1 MSHLVKKSGHNFSLA
16 CDHAASL
23 RLLAGLPFSCFVF
36 LCHHAFMFRA
46 NQPLRGTPPYTYF
59 SSSSSTHR
67 RRRFQD
73 TFCCHTCAQP
83 APYIFFSSHALGL
96 DPQYATFRHYPSP
109 LVIPFMDGSD
119 SLVCYLI
126 LTSHV
131 HFFYAIPP
139 GETEARPF
147 TSGTLTLRLSL
158 P

>member
-1 MSHLVKKSGHNFSLA
+1 MSHLVKKSGRNFSLA

-23 RLLAGLPFSCFVF
+23 RLLAGLSFSCFVF
-36 LCHHAFMFRA
+36 LCHHAFMLRA

-59 SSSSSTHR
+59 SNSSSTHR
-67 RRRFQD
+67 RRRFSR
-73 TFCCHTCAQP
+73 HLLLPHLCATS
-83 APYIFFSSHALGL
+83 AIHIFSSHALGL
-96 DPQYATFRHYPSP
+96 DQRYATFRHYPSP

-139 GETEARPF
+139 GKARLDP
-147 TSGTLTLRLSL
+147 SPLAN
-158 P
+158 

>member
-1 MSHLVKKSGHNFSLA
+1 MLQVYAFWRGYLSRVLCFYGIMHSCSGQISLYGE
-16 CDHAASL
+16 HPLIQTSAA
-23 RLLAGLPFSCFVF
+23 AAAPTDVDV
-36 LCHHAFMFRA
+36 
-46 NQPLRGTPPYTYF
+46 
-59 SSSSSTHR
+59 
-67 RRRFQD
+67 FQD

-83 APYIFFSSHALGL
+83 VPYIFFSSHALGL
-96 DPQYATFRHYPSP
+96 DPRYASFRHYPSR

-119 SLVCYLI
+119 SLVCYFI

-147 TSGTLTLRLSL
+147 TSGKLTLRLNL

>member
-1 MSHLVKKSGHNFSLA
+1 MLQVYACWPGYLSRVLCFYVIMHSCSGQISLYGE
-16 CDHAASL
+16 HPLIHTLAA
-23 RLLAGLPFSCFVF
+23 AAPTDV
-36 LCHHAFMFRA
+36 
-46 NQPLRGTPPYTYF
+46 YV
-59 SSSSSTHR
+59 
-67 RRRFQD
+67 FQD

-83 APYIFFSSHALGL
+83 APYIFFSSHAIGL
-96 DPQYATFRHYPSP
+96 DPQYATLRHYPSP

-139 GETEARPF
+139 GQTKARPF
-147 TSGTLTLRLSL
+147 TSGKLTLRLYL

>member
-46 NQPLRGTPPYTYF
+46 NQPSPGNTPLYILQQQQQQHPPTSTFFKTPFAATLVRNLR
-59 SSSSSTHR
+59 H
-67 RRRFQD
+67 
-73 TFCCHTCAQP
+73 TF
-83 APYIFFSSHALGL
+83 FFSSHALGL
-96 DPQYATFRHYPSP
+96 DPQYATLRHYPSP

-131 HFFYAIPP
+131 HFFMQSHLGKP
-139 GETEARPF
+139 
-147 TSGTLTLRLSL
+147 RLDPSPL
-158 P
+158 AN